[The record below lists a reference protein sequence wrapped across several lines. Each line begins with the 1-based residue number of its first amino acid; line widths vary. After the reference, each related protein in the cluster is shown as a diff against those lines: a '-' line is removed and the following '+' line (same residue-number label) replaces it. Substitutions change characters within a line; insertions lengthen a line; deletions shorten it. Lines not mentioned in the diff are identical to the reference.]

1 MFPADIKSDI
11 VLRLCKGISESD
23 VRLVPLHPLANK
35 PLNECFSIVP
45 EHIEKHGGS
54 QVIGWAVWE
63 WPKVLIEAEFQSS
76 IGEST
81 IADFER
87 GVREPMDRTLRDI
100 RVAFETAGIKFIND
114 GEWVGVK
121 ILTKTKK
128 S

>member
-1 MFPADIKSDI
+1 MSTAKT
-11 VLRLCKGISESD
+11 
-23 VRLVPLHPLANK
+23 NK
-35 PLNECFSIVP
+35 PQTIAPNQCKAARDLLGWKQSDLS
-45 EHIEKHGGS
+45 EK
-54 QVIGWAVWE
+54 
-63 WPKVLIEAEFQSS
+63 SS

-100 RVAFETAGIKFIND
+100 KVAFEAAGIKFIND
-114 GEWVGVK
+114 AEWVGVK